1 MMTKTITAVI
11 LAVTLTWTSALAGD
25 QPEFDTVGCDS
36 TNFFNTLAN
45 DIVSLNNSNG
55 NVLINDYSDF
65 TDDCDAPVIVDTAMG
80 PQMLCNPLFGATGFW
95 EYFKT
100 NANQAVDDLCFSG
113 YRELKRQGS
122 EYQSHL
128 ATAFNEYWFEW
139 QMVLQKK
146 PQTDL
151 NLNIVDCVVKPNA
164 STLFGSSPYDGAEQT
179 GRFSGFMSPGTF
191 WFMGGNP
198 RITVWAIPGPNAP
211 EAFKVSGPVLMDART
226 IPGLETKLLDEAL
239 YTSKG
244 LWDESIVI
252 IMPETGVNNANGN
265 AQFRLRSGDR
275 IKVRVDIPEMSTA
288 DIRYGQDNVSVRYIA
303 IHGTEYVDTESAT
316 VTNEAIFCTGSKL
329 ESGLL

>member
-1 MMTKTITAVI
+1 MMTKRIAATIIA
-11 LAVTLTWTSALAGD
+11 LALMCAPALAGD

-55 NVLINDYSDF
+55 DVLINDYSDF
-65 TDDCDAPVIVDTAMG
+65 TDDCDSPVLIDTAMG
-80 PQMLCNPLFGATGFW
+80 PQLLCNPLFGATGFW

-100 NANQAVDDLCFSG
+100 NANQAADDLCFSG
-113 YRELKRQGS
+113 YEKGD
-122 EYQSHL
+122 YQSHL

-164 STLFGSSPYDGAEQT
+164 STLFGASPYEGAEQT
-179 GRFSGFMSPGTF
+179 GRYSGFMSPGTF
-191 WFMGGNP
+191 WFVNGNP
-198 RITVWAIPGPNAP
+198 KITVWAVPGPNAP
-211 EAFKVSGPVLMDART
+211 EAFKAAGPVLMDART
-226 IPGLETKLLDEAL
+226 IPGLETRLLSEAL

-252 IMPETGVNNANGN
+252 IMPETGVNNANGD

-288 DIRYGQDNVSVRYIA
+288 DIRYGKDNVSVRYIA
-303 IHGTEYVDTESAT
+303 IHGTEYVDTVSAT
-316 VTNEAIFCTGSKL
+316 VPNEMIFCSITGL
-329 ESGLL
+329 